1 MHLTDTV
8 YHASVEKNP
17 FCKRRFPR
25 INMRTDPYVA
35 STLQQ
40 EFTFWGIWII
50 RHFNFL
56 KITSENE
63 QRLCLLGPFYAFR
76 LYGEQ
81 RYRCLMPHL

>member
-1 MHLTDTV
+1 LFLLHPIGGGLPIMHLTDTV

-56 KITSENE
+56 KNY
-63 QRLCLLGPFYAFR
+63 QRK
-76 LYGEQ
+76 
-81 RYRCLMPHL
+81 